1 MKLSAAIEGMLHMC
15 PAAWKLFLRCLQL
28 SCFLLLCAALL
39 LIAWDGDH
47 VRGFAFFRLSGV
59 LQEMAQL
66 SLLFGVI
73 LPPCVEDLG
82 KKAP

>member
-15 PAAWKLFLRCLQL
+15 PAAWKILLRCLQL
-28 SCFLLLCAALL
+28 SCLLLLCAVLL
-39 LIAWDGDH
+39 LIGWDGDH
-47 VRGFAFFRLSGV
+47 VRGYDLFRLSSV

-73 LPPCVEDLG
+73 IPPCVEDLE

>member
-15 PAAWKLFLRCLQL
+15 TAAWRIFLRCLQL
-28 SCFLLLCAALL
+28 SCFLLFCAVLL

-47 VRGFAFFRLSGV
+47 IRDYDLFCLSSV

-73 LPPCVEDLG
+73 IPPCVEDLE